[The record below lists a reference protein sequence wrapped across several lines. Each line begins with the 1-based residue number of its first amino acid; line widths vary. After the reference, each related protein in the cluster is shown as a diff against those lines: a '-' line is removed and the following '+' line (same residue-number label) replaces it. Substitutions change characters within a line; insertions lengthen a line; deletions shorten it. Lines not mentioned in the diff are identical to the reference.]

1 MGAIF
6 DPPRRLGREGP
17 EERLEN
23 LLPMNLPSKKQP
35 PLPNPL
41 LHKCVE
47 EREKTGKV
55 SLHEPAVSLR
65 RLVQMLAGL

>member
-6 DPPRRLGREGP
+6 E
-17 EERLEN
+17 
-23 LLPMNLPSKKQP
+23 P

-55 SLHEPAVSLR
+55 SLHEPVVSIR
-65 RLVQMLAGL
+65 RLVQMLA